1 MDNQRLVLPDG
12 TQGTLLG
19 HVVVCHHQDN
29 TGEVSVQI
37 MHEGHSMSIRGNGA
51 VLSRTLRM
59 AGELIDKGVEGSLK
73 IEKLP

>member
-1 MDNQRLVLPDG
+1 
-12 TQGTLLG
+12 
-19 HVVVCHHQDN
+19 
-29 TGEVSVQI
+29 